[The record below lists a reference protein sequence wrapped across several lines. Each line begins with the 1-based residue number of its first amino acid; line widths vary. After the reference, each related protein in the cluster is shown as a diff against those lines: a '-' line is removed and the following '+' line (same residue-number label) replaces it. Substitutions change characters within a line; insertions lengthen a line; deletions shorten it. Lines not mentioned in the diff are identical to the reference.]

1 LSLVSVAVALHETRS
16 QHHFSAFSFADFL
29 PSETQYPCGFDSMIK
44 ESYRKEIWTI
54 FEKSQQM
61 GVFDV

>member
-1 LSLVSVAVALHETRS
+1 
-16 QHHFSAFSFADFL
+16 
-29 PSETQYPCGFDSMIK
+29 MIK